1 MPTATAYMV
10 GLELVV
16 QLADT
21 AWSAPLLPPI
31 ADAITSE
38 GGLVLMLTSA
48 LNPTETPLT
57 TGAIRRLL
65 RSGDVA
71 HG

>member
-10 GLELVV
+10 GLELFV

-38 GGLVLMLTSA
+38 GGWS
-48 LNPTETPLT
+48 
-57 TGAIRRLL
+57 
-65 RSGDVA
+65 
-71 HG
+71 